1 MTRIYLV
8 RHAEA
13 QGNILR
19 IFQGKI
25 DADISENGNRQL
37 EQLKNRFKDI
47 SFDAVYS
54 SPLIRAYKTAQ
65 AANFHLGLPITTLS
79 GLEEIDGGHW
89 EGEKWDEI
97 PELFPE
103 ENYAWVNE
111 PWRFEPEGGE
121 SMRNVYD
128 RMWNTILQIVKDNP
142 SSTVLVA
149 SHGCAIRNFICR
161 ALKKPLEDLREV
173 EWFENTSISIVEFD
187 DDFNPNV
194 ISINDSS
201 HLDDET
207 STLAKQDWWTDSDL
221 SGVNR

>member
-19 IFQGKI
+19 IFQGTI
-25 DADISENGNRQL
+25 DADISENGNCQL

-54 SPLIRAYKTAQ
+54 SPLKRAYQTAQ
-65 AANFHLGLPITTLS
+65 AANFHLGLPITTLV

-89 EGEKWDEI
+89 EGENWDEI
-97 PELFPE
+97 PELFPD
-103 ENYAWVNE
+103 ENKAWVNE
-111 PWRFEPEGGE
+111 PWSFEPEGGE
-121 SMRNVYD
+121 SMRHVYD
-128 RMWNTILQIVKDNP
+128 RMWNTMLQIVKENP
-142 SSTVLVA
+142 NRTVLVA

-161 ALKKPLEDLREV
+161 ALRKPLEELREV
-173 EWFENTSISIVEFD
+173 EWFENTSISTVEFD
-187 DDFNPNV
+187 DNLNAHV
-194 ISINDSS
+194 ISLNDIS

-207 STLAKQDWWTDSDL
+207 STIAKQDWWNDNRL